1 MSKDNQD
8 IRWLQRFANYQKA
21 FLRLQELVEMAT
33 QKELSD
39 IEKEALIQRF
49 EYTHELSW
57 KVIMD
62 FYKSIG
68 EIDIQGSRD
77 AFKLAFNRGLI
88 SKGREFLESVQSR
101 NEASHAYNQK
111 IADKVYGDI
120 INKYYDAFAE
130 LETNLKKQKQQ
141 RGL

>member
-57 KVIMD
+57 KVIRD

-88 SKGREFLESVQSR
+88 NKGREFLESVQSR